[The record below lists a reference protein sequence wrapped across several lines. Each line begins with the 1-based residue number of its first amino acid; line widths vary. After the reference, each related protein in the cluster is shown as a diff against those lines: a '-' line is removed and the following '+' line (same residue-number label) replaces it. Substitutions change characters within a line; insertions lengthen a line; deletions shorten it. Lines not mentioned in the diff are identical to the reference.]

1 MTPER
6 STVPDEGPLCRWVGE
21 IYRAAADPASW
32 PSVIRSLPE
41 PIRPQICDALR
52 HSSKAPIPRAPRN
65 SGNDTPEISDEHRR
79 LLSILL
85 PHIQRGLD
93 LEKRIAM
100 LKLERDSAAGALDSL
115 NRGMIMTNAK
125 AQILSMNHSAEALIA
140 EKDGLTVRSSVLTT
154 SRPADTSALH
164 ELIRQACQG
173 NGHSAVGVMSLPRPS
188 FKKAFL
194 VRVQALTTDSPRNG
208 DQQPVAG
215 IFISDP
221 EQHARVDQEALR
233 RLYGFTRSEAAV
245 VSLLVQGKSLEDAAD
260 ELCVSFNTVRT
271 HLQRIFQKTETN
283 RQGQLLS
290 LLLNGPAAIQ
300 RENA

>member
-6 STVPDEGPLCRWVGE
+6 STVSDEASLCRWVGE

-32 PSVIRSLPE
+32 PAVIRSLPK

-52 HSSKAPIPRAPRN
+52 HAEPSIPRTSSRN
-65 SGNDTPEISDEHRR
+65 PGNETQEIPEEHRR

-85 PHIQRGLD
+85 PHIQRSLD
-93 LEKRIAM
+93 LEKRIA
-100 LKLERDSAAGALDSL
+100 LLELERDSAAGALDSL

-140 EKDGLTVRSSVLTT
+140 EKDGLTIRASVLTAT
-154 SRPADTSALH
+154 GSADTSALH

-188 FKKAFL
+188 LKKAFL
-194 VRVQALTTDSPRNG
+194 VRVQALATDSPRNG
-208 DQQPVAG
+208 NQQPVAG

-221 EQHARVDQEALR
+221 EQHTKVDQEALR
-233 RLYGFTRSEAAV
+233 RLYGFTRSEASV

-300 RENA
+300 TENA